1 MPVQTQFRV
10 RRKDS
15 DRFVDDVLIHKQQLT
30 IGQRVEND
38 LVLNDPAVAP
48 VHAIIVEK
56 DGALWL
62 LDTLDSHAT
71 LRNGITVAEEALA
84 DGDVIQIGP
93 YFLLIDRAQ
102 HEVVISVER
111 KLTIF
116 PLKTPIGQP
125 ASALMPRTATGPTES
140 TDRAQQEAL
149 QIFWQKRKREAGKI
163 ALNTPLCPSGIYGI
177 GKARFNWRPT
187 LDLKSVNRR
196 AYLKI
201 TIAAVALVSIVA
213 LFAWRDVF
221 SPAPLS
227 TAHAS
232 AAILLRGTARA
243 AVSSCSDCHQPFVV
257 MQRNCTACHDVP
269 ARPGLSLG
277 FDSTPSKAHG
287 ASNIGCLDCHGEHN
301 GADFHPKDVNNE
313 SCKSCHNDR
322 DKFRGRILG
331 TPHKAPDGAPTV
343 GYIRVNDSVKWKDQ
357 VGPAAIS
364 RFHVD
369 HPYANTK
376 CGYCHKGSVGTNEW
390 HDTPKGACQACH
402 GVSFNAA
409 GIEPIGPNCA
419 TCHRQH
425 GKDKG
430 LAVAITNKTDSQRR
444 QLVEQVRSQGLSS
457 LIDTTETPAQ
467 TAVGEAGVNRK
478 RRLASNWTSLSRLA
492 VIPWYVWAAP
502 IVLLAAAGGFGIY
515 IGNAKRKQSLH
526 TLPQK
531 ERTEASTTRAEEA
544 IDAET
549 SRLPAYPYPKID
561 SQLCIGCYA
570 CIEAC
575 PHDVLAMAFD
585 EVAIPVALT
594 QCMDDAGCQ
603 AACPTAAC
611 EVVNTQRKIP
621 LREMPERNPET
632 FLTNVAGVYVIG
644 DVSRVPLIK
653 NAVNEGAEVIKW
665 IKEDLGR
672 EGPREDV
679 EYAVAIIGVGAAGLS
694 AAITARQEGLK
705 CIGIEQNKVLSTVQA
720 YPAGKNVNFKPDIKR
735 AKGPLAD
742 ACAVTAKKETVVKRW
757 TRIMADNMVE
767 IHEHEICTEIKE
779 DRHSFRVFTQRTDT
793 GAASTYLARRV
804 VIAIGASATPKRLP
818 AVGEDR
824 QIRVERTECRN
835 CGSYCQPHRE
845 LCHRCNAP
853 MEGCETK
860 VVCDD
865 KVKYRVPDPELF
877 DGKKCAVVGGGNSAV
892 EHAVLL
898 TGFNRDEKTFARN
911 TEVTLLVRTVFTSD
925 LKFGNKMDLYDCQDA
940 GRIKILFG
948 TTITNIES
956 DHVVIETDK
965 KSRPLPNDYVFAF
978 IGSEWPKAFLEHL
991 KIKIN
996 EKPPADCASIAKQ
1009 TERPS

>member
-1 MPVQTQFRV
+1 MPTHFRI

-15 DRFVDDVLIHKQQLT
+15 DRFVDDVLISKQELT
-30 IGQRVEND
+30 IGQRLGND

-93 YFLLIDRAQ
+93 YSLLIDRAQ

-111 KLTIF
+111 KLTVF
-116 PLKTPIGQP
+116 PLKTPIGGAGGALVRRP
-125 ASALMPRTATGPTES
+125 ATRPPGS
-140 TDRAQQEAL
+140 TDRAQREAL
-149 QIFWQKRKREAGKI
+149 EIFWQKRKREAGKI

-187 LDLKSVNRR
+187 LDLESVNRR

-201 TIAAVALVSIVA
+201 TIVAVALVSIVV
-213 LFAWRDVF
+213 LFVWRDVF

-232 AAILLRGTARA
+232 AAIPLKGTARA
-243 AVSSCSDCHQPFVV
+243 AISSCSDCHQPFVV

-269 ARPGLSLG
+269 VRPGVSLG
-277 FDSTPSKAHG
+277 FDPSPSKKHG
-287 ASNIGCLDCHGEHN
+287 ASNIGCMDCHGEHN

-343 GYIRVNDSVKWKDQ
+343 GYIRVNDSAKWKDQ

-364 RFHVD
+364 RFHID
-369 HPYANTK
+369 HPYADTK
-376 CGYCHKGSVGTNEW
+376 CGYCHKGVFGTIEW
-390 HDTPKGACQACH
+390 REAPKDACQACH
-402 GVSFNAA
+402 GVSFEAA
-409 GIEPIGPNCA
+409 EPIGPNCT

-467 TAVGEAGVNRK
+467 NSVGEAGVNRK
-478 RRLASNWTSLSRLA
+478 RQLASNWTSVSRLG

-502 IVLLAAAGGFGIY
+502 IGLLAAAGGLGIY
-515 IGNAKRKQSLH
+515 IGNSKRKQSLRA
-526 TLPQK
+526 LRPK
-531 ERTEASTTRAEEA
+531 ERREATTTQAERPK
-544 IDAET
+544 DVET
-549 SRLPAYPYPKID
+549 PGYASHPYPKID
-561 SQLCIGCYA
+561 SESCIGCYA

-585 EVAIPVALT
+585 EVATPVALT
-594 QCMDDAGCQ
+594 QCMDDAACQ
-603 AACPTAAC
+603 MVCPTGAC
-611 EVVNTQRKIP
+611 KVINTQRTIP
-621 LREMPERNPET
+621 VREVPERNPET
-632 FLTNVAGVYVIG
+632 FLTNVRGIYMIG

-653 NAVNEGAEVIKW
+653 NAVNEGAEVISWVKQ
-665 IKEDLGR
+665 DLHK
-672 EGPREDV
+672 EGPRDDV
-679 EYAVAIIGVGAAGLS
+679 EYDIAIIGVGAAGLS
-694 AAITARQEGLK
+694 AAISARQEELK
-705 CIGIEQNKVLSTVQA
+705 CIAVEQNKVLSTVQA
-720 YPAGKNVNFKPDIKR
+720 YPAGKNVNFKPDTKR
-735 AKGPLAD
+735 AKGPLAV
-742 ACAVTAKKETVVKRW
+742 ACAATAKKETVVELCTK
-757 TRIMADNMVE
+757 IMTDNMVE
-767 IHEHEICTEIKE
+767 IHENEMCTEIKE
-779 DRHSFRVFTQRTDT
+779 QDHSFRVATQRTDT
-793 GAASTYLARRV
+793 GAPSTYMARRV
-804 VIAIGASATPKRLP
+804 VIAIGASGTPKKLGVP
-818 AVGEDR
+818 GEDR
-824 QIRVERTECRN
+824 QIRLERTECRG
-835 CGSYCQPHRE
+835 CGTVCQPRQE
-845 LCHRCNAP
+845 LCHRCNAR
-853 MEGCETK
+853 MEGFQPK

-898 TGFNRDEKTFARN
+898 TGFKRNGNEITFARN
-911 TEVTLLVRTVFTSD
+911 NKVTLLVRTVFTSD

-940 GRIKILFG
+940 GRIEILFG
-948 TTITNIES
+948 TRIINIES
-956 DHVVIETDK
+956 DHVVIEK
-965 KSRPLPNDYVFAF
+965 EKESRPIPNDYVFAF
-978 IGSEWPKAFLEHL
+978 IGSGWPKAFLDQL
-991 KIKIN
+991 KITIK
-996 EKPPADCASIAKQ
+996 EKKPADCPSNEEQ
-1009 TERPS
+1009 TKRPG